1 MSDEETN
8 VSEGGPL
15 APPPE
20 SDLPKEEKPK
30 GRKAKAAAERVL
42 PRGKV
47 GVYNPDD
54 EKIRQPYG
62 GREFFIEPETVTE
75 IVSPFTDGTTA
86 DGIANLI
93 VDKWQQFGVFKV
105 TDKMTEDEFEEAKAE
120 STATYLA
127 NTLKWAVEII
137 AKRKKVE
144 FEIKSHGLPA
154 PAKTV
159 DQERADLWLARNQAR
174 LKQARLIA

>member
-8 VSEGGPL
+8 VSAGGPP

-20 SDLPKEEKPK
+20 SELPKEEKHPK
-30 GRKAKAAAERVL
+30 PKKAKERVL
-42 PRGKV
+42 PKGRV

-54 EKIRQPYG
+54 EKIIQPYG
-62 GREFFIEPETVTE
+62 GLEFLILPETVTE

-105 TDKMTEDEFEEAKAE
+105 TDKMTEDEFEKAKEEAE
-120 STATYLA
+120 TAYLA
-127 NTLKWAVEII
+127 NTLKWASEVIT
-137 AKRKKVE
+137 KRKKVE

-159 DQERADLWLARNQAR
+159 DQNRAELWLSKNRDR
-174 LKQARLIA
+174 LKQAGLLA